1 MPAMAAAVPETEE
14 TATAAGAALA
24 GMEDAAPATTEGPAE
39 TAVRATME
47 AALPLATEAAH
58 PVPGKRIMK
67 NHPLHRKK
75 SSRRGMALVLVIAVV
90 ALLSAIVIG
99 LRVASQGSWDESKL
113 DAMRF
118 QARLVAESGANLA
131 LHPDVKPG
139 DPVLTKDFGDGR
151 SFEVIINTESGRVLV
166 NDLANEKTMQAVTEL
181 FLRWGLDATQA
192 AIAAE
197 SLADWVDADSEA
209 RGNGAEQPFYA
220 ALGYPR
226 FPSNSAFS
234 SLETLLLVRG
244 MDEVERRQPLWRD
257 YFTLYGDGLI
267 DLNSAQPEVI
277 EAFLGVTREAA
288 QGFLSAVSGSDGLPN
303 TADDQRITDSAMAR
317 QLLGM
322 TQQEWDEKSAQINL
336 ASSLRRVESTGR
348 VGDHAVRIVVIS
360 EVGSSA
366 SGTTATQGS
375 AVARFEE

>member
-1 MPAMAAAVPETEE
+1 
-14 TATAAGAALA
+14 
-24 GMEDAAPATTEGPAE
+24 
-39 TAVRATME
+39 
-47 AALPLATEAAH
+47 
-58 PVPGKRIMK
+58 
-67 NHPLHRKK
+67 
-75 SSRRGMALVLVIAVV
+75 MALVLVIAVV

-99 LRVASQGSWDESKL
+99 LRVASQASWDESKL

-118 QARLVAESGANLA
+118 QARLLAESGANLA

-166 NDLANEKTMQAVTEL
+166 NDLANEKTMLAVTEL

-197 SLADWVDADSEA
+197 SLADWVDTNSEA

-220 ALGYPR
+220 ALGYPQ
-226 FPSNSAFS
+226 FPSNSGFS

-257 YFTLYGDGLI
+257 YFTMYGDGLI

-317 QLLGM
+317 QILGM

-336 ASSLRRVESTGR
+336 ESSLRRVESTGR

-360 EVGSSA
+360 EVSSSA

-375 AVARFEE
+375 PVARFEE